1 MRNEDGSGGLVCWG
15 FWGGW
20 GQGLGLRVE
29 INGCAGLREKE
40 PKQWNV
46 EGKDPESKGMVNVRK
61 TLLKGR

>member
-1 MRNEDGSGGLVCWG
+1 MLGFRGGR
-15 FWGGW
+15 